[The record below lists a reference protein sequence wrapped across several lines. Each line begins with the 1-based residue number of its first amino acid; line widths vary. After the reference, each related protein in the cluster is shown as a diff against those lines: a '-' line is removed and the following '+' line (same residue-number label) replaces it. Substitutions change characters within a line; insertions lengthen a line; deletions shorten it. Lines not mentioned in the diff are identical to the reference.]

1 LKSNSIRLSN
11 LQLASLLEEIA
22 SAMRSDIPVSDALRR
37 LQSNRLGRVGRAAG
51 SIAER
56 LEAGQTLPAA
66 FDSLGTARSGQVSA
80 GFFAAQKVNQPELLK
95 RLAVHLRRRDQYARS
110 LRLAWF
116 YPILLV
122 FVAFFISVRYLAPM
136 VLANSGGLTNWPDWV
151 IATSRFLVADWG
163 WPLCGLVL
171 LLLLL
176 ILCLRSKTRL
186 PRSIRMQLFCSTL
199 ADELEHDVP
208 DGIAIESAAYLSGD
222 PELIAMKDPS
232 LNAPQMQRILAEID
246 LPTDDISTV
255 DRNRLIIPLLGLV
268 ASKHAERAYRQVY
281 FYSRWL
287 PRFAMSVLGGGFI
300 FGYVWFVI
308 GPVYRQV
315 VHW

>member
-1 LKSNSIRLSN
+1 MKSNSVRLTH

-22 SAMRSDIPVSDALRR
+22 SAMQTDIPVSDALRR
-37 LQSNRLGRVGRAAG
+37 LQGNRLGRVGKVAG

-56 LEAGQTLPAA
+56 LEAGQNLQSA
-66 FDSLGTARSGQVSA
+66 FDSIGGAMSVQISA
-80 GFFAAQKVNQPELLK
+80 GFFAAQKANQPELLK
-95 RLAVHLRRRDQYARS
+95 RLANHLRRRDQYTRS

-122 FVAFFISVRYLAPM
+122 FVAFLITVRYLAPM
-136 VLANSGGLTNWPDWV
+136 VLANLDGGILWPSWV
-151 IATSRFLVADWG
+151 VTTSQYFVTSWE

-171 LLLLL
+171 LLFLVSLWF
-176 ILCLRSKTRL
+176 CLKGRF

-208 DGIAIESAAYLSGD
+208 DKAAIESAACLSGD
-222 PELIAMKDPS
+222 PELMAIEDPT
-232 LNAPQMQRILAEID
+232 LAAPPIQRILSEIR

-255 DRNRLIIPLLGLV
+255 DRNRLVIPVLGLV
-268 ASKHAERAYRQVY
+268 ASKHAERAHRQVY

-287 PRFAMSVLGGGFI
+287 PRFAMAVLGGGFI

-315 VHW
+315 IHW